1 MAKKGLFT
9 QRLPRLTQSFDQM
22 LGETER
28 LGSAARTTG
37 IEGQLDFDAR
47 DAVTDFGQ
55 GFVDE
60 AREGLSQDFEG
71 LVGESVGSGRLRTGF
86 FQRDAGRLF
95 QDFNRRVANAIAMQ
109 SMQAAGLNLQNLQG
123 LSSTGLDMLSQQT
136 DILAGA
142 FDRAT
147 AEKNAEGGGFWKKA
161 IGGALGFAAGSVL
174 PGIGNKIGAALGSK
188 IAGSI
193 GGSDE
198 D

>member
-1 MAKKGLFT
+1 MAQKIFSK
-9 QRLPRLTQSFDQM
+9 RLPRLTRSFDQM

-28 LGSAARTTG
+28 LGSAARTAG
-37 IEGQLDFDAR
+37 VQGQLDFDAS
-47 DAVTDFGQ
+47 DAVTEFGG
-55 GFVDE
+55 GFLDE

-95 QDFNRRVANAIAMQ
+95 QDFNRRVANAVAMQ

-123 LSSTGLDMLSQQT
+123 LSATGLDMLTQQT

-147 AEKNAEGGGFWKKA
+147 AEKNAGGGSFLGK
-161 IGGALGFAAGSVL
+161 ALGFGAGLVL
-174 PGIGNKIGAALGSK
+174 PGIGSKVGEKLGDK
-188 IAGSI
+188 IAGAF
-193 GGSDE
+193 D
-198 D
+198 